1 MSKKKFS
8 LSTFLLDIGL
18 VFIVIVVLV
27 IIILVF
33 PTNYLE
39 ILAQSWQL
47 TLEQLI
53 TIIPIFLVATFL
65 AGLFDIWIDKELV
78 IRLFNKTGLLGGLL
92 FISALGVIT
101 PGPIFAMFP
110 IVLVLAR
117 KGIKPHFIV
126 AFIAGQT
133 MMGPMRIPLEL
144 YYLGAIFLIT
154 RAILALVMGIVSGL
168 LTLPV
173 SQWIYNDLKKQ
184 EMLNFSEEDEKEKIQ
199 ENSDV

>member
-18 VFIVIVVLV
+18 VFIVIAVLV